1 MTESHAILAGDMPAV
16 PDATLAPMFYIVSLR
31 KFTILF
37 LTTFGWYQL
46 YWFYKNW
53 DCFKDRHPYASERGT
68 TIWPVPR
75 ALFSI
80 FFTHA
85 LFRKIK
91 ENAPDDARVAA
102 WRPSAHATLLVVL
115 IVVSNVAAKVADRF
129 VEDFWLTVF
138 ALVMVL
144 PLMLVTRAAQAMAN
158 IACGDTQGASNATLT
173 TANYVWMVL
182 GCLFWLAVLAGLFMN
197 GPDLGTG
204 MPGELG
210 W

>member
-1 MTESHAILAGDMPAV
+1 MTELNALPAAELPSA
-16 PDATLAPMFYIVSLR
+16 PDTALAPMFYVVSLR

-37 LTTFGWYQL
+37 LTTFGWYQV

-53 DCFKDRHPYASERGT
+53 DCFKDRHPSASEVGT

-80 FFTHA
+80 FFTHS

-91 ENAPDDARVAA
+91 EHAPDDPRIAA
-102 WRPSAHATLLVVL
+102 WHQSTHATLLVVL

-129 VEDFWLTVF
+129 VEDFWLTLF

-144 PLMLVTRAAQAMAN
+144 PLMLVTRAAQAKAN
-158 IACGDTQGASNATLT
+158 IACGDPQGASNATLT
-173 TANYVWMVL
+173 IANYIWMVL
-182 GCLFWLAVLAGLFMN
+182 GCLFWLAVLAGLTS
-197 GPDLGTG
+197 PESS
-204 MPGELG
+204 GELG